1 MLHNKKNNTALEAA
15 PWRPGLTSPRN
26 WLTALALVGLPL
38 AAHAD
43 RNSTYA
49 HAEISIGIPNGQITL
64 GHTWETGGRT
74 VVVSEE
80 RECERREDT
89 RTVII
94 EKRVEP
100 PPRVIVVERR
110 EPEVVVIEREYCP
123 PPERRV
129 VVVREAPRRHVTV
142 IRREREV
149 VRHYRRHDGERHVE
163 RHDNRG
169 GNYERHES
177 RPRELFGTTSPRPMR
192 ERGVQHIRVDR

>member
-1 MLHNKKNNTALEAA
+1 MLNNNKNQTALEAA

-43 RNSTYA
+43 GNYTYA
-49 HAEISIGIPNGQITL
+49 HAEVSIGIPNGQITL

-80 RECERREDT
+80 RECERPS
-89 RTVII
+89 TVII
-94 EKRVEP
+94 ERREEP

-110 EPEVVVIEREYCP
+110 EPEVVVIEREQCP
-123 PPERRV
+123 RPQRRV
-129 VVVREAPRRHVTV
+129 VVVHEAPRRDVTI
-142 IRREREV
+142 IRRERDYGR
-149 VRHYRRHDGERHVE
+149 RHYRHDGDRYVE

-169 GNYERHES
+169 GNYGRHES

-192 ERGVQHIRVDR
+192 DRGVQHIRVDR